1 LKGILTLGVAAL
13 ALALAGIAGADTT
26 GDVLTLEPVSHG
38 ALTHANWQAQEG
50 RPDSQGTAD
59 QALVLEAP
67 GTPDTSAAALFH
79 GLEGTRVRDLL
90 SLAYEHRVPGTCTKT
105 DPRWAVF
112 IRGGRSTRTYLV
124 NLGCAITPGRPT
136 EDPHWFQRVY
146 GQPLIQ
152 GEIVKQ
158 LGTKFA
164 SDALNGSLSDLAL
177 VVDRSKGAA
186 YLDNILVRS
195 RLATKRWTYA
205 GDNGNGVPGGPS
217 DFTADE
223 AAMIAAPLVDEAL
236 WDEADVL
243 GSITPEEQALIDE
256 SNAATD

>member
-1 LKGILTLGVAAL
+1 MRSILTLGVAA
-13 ALALAGIAGADTT
+13 AAFALAGVAAADTT
-26 GDVLTLEPVSHG
+26 GDQLTLQPVSHG
-38 ALTHANWQAQEG
+38 AQSHANWQAQVG
-50 RPDSQGTAD
+50 RPDSQGTAN

-79 GLEGTRVRDLL
+79 GFEGTRVRDLL

-105 DPRWAVF
+105 DPRWTVF
-112 IRGGRSTRTYLV
+112 IRGRSSRSYLV
-124 NLGCAITPGRPT
+124 NLGCAVTPGRPT
-136 EDPHWFQRVY
+136 DDPHWIQRVFT
-146 GQPLIQ
+146 QPVIQ
-152 GEIVKQ
+152 AETVRQ

-164 SDALNGSLSDLAL
+164 SDALNGTVTDLAL

-195 RLATKRWTYA
+195 RAATKRWTCA
-205 GDNGNGVPGGPS
+205 ADNGNGVPGGPS

-223 AAMIAAPLVDEAL
+223 TAMVAAPLVDEAL

-243 GSITPEEQALIDE
+243 ASITPEDQALIDE